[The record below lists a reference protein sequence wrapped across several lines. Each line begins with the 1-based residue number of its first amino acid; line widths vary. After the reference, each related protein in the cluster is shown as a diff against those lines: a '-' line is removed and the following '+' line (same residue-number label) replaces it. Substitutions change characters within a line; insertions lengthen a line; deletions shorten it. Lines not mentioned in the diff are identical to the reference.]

1 MLCAKLRAW
10 QREAALRKTW
20 ELMAPDS
27 AYSIS
32 PAPRGYRGDGDDALT
47 ATVVLGLAWGDEG
60 KGRVCDALA
69 SDADYVSRY
78 SGGNNAG
85 HTVRV
90 GSEEFKLNLVPS
102 GIVREDVV
110 CTIGNGVV
118 VNPEA
123 LAEEVRALEERGLS
137 VRNRL
142 KVDGRAHL
150 IMPYHIALDSHRE
163 IALGEARIGTTN
175 RGIGPAYED
184 KVARY
189 GIRIQDIT
197 DEGILKTKLKAALRE
212 KNAIFENV
220 YGEEPYDV
228 GEISSWLRGFEEFI
242 RPMVAD
248 TGTFLREGLENRERV
263 LLEGGQ
269 ATLLDND
276 HGTYPFVT
284 SSNPT
289 VGGAIVGSGIPTR
302 YLEYVVGVTKAYT
315 TRVGDG
321 PMPTE
326 LFDET
331 AETIREVGR
340 EYGTATGRPRR
351 VGWLDL
357 PAVKWAA
364 SLNGITHLAITLLD
378 VLSAVEKVNVCVGY
392 EIDGERFDGYPMHQT
407 DLHHARPVYRELPGW
422 GEDITGCRMRV
433 DLPREARD
441 FVEFVEAEVG
451 APLCMISVGPER
463 DQAIVERI
471 AV

>member
-1 MLCAKLRAW
+1 M
-10 QREAALRKTW
+10 
-20 ELMAPDS
+20 
-27 AYSIS
+27 
-32 PAPRGYRGDGDDALT
+32 T

-69 SDADYVSRY
+69 SDVSYVSRY

-90 GSEEFKLNLVPS
+90 GEEEFALHLVPS
-102 GIVREDVV
+102 GIVREGVV

-118 VNPEA
+118 VNPEV
-123 LAEEVRALEERGLS
+123 LAEEVRALEARGLE
-137 VRNRL
+137 VRDRL
-142 KVDGRAHL
+142 KVDGRTHVV
-150 IMPYHIALDSHRE
+150 MPYHIALDSHRE
-163 IALGEARIGTTN
+163 IALGNARIGTTN
-175 RGIGPAYED
+175 RGIGPTYED

-189 GIRIQDIT
+189 GIRVQDIF
-197 DEGILKTKLKAALRE
+197 DEGILRTKLKAALRE

-220 YGEEPYDV
+220 YGEKPYDV
-228 GEISSWLRGFEEFI
+228 SDLAGWLLSFKDFI
-242 RPMVAD
+242 EPMVAD
-248 TGTFLREGLENRERV
+248 TGTILREALERRERV

-289 VGGAIVGSGIPTR
+289 VGGAIVGSGIPPR
-302 YLEYVVGVTKAYT
+302 SVEYVIGVTKAYT

-331 AETIREVGR
+331 AETIREVGG
-340 EYGTATGRPRR
+340 EYGTTTGRARR

-357 PAVKWAA
+357 PAIKWAA
-364 SLNGITHLAITLLD
+364 SLNGITHLALTLLD
-378 VLSAVEKVNVCVGY
+378 VLSAVEEIKICVGY
-392 EIDGERFDGYPMHQT
+392 EIDGQRVEGYPMHQT
-407 DLHHARPVYRELPGW
+407 ALHHARPVYKELAGW
-422 GEDITGCRMRV
+422 GDDITGCRMRG
-433 DLPREARD
+433 DLPEAARD
-441 FVEFVEAEVG
+441 FVGYVEAEVG

-463 DQAIVERI
+463 DQAIIERI
-471 AV
+471 GT

>member
-1 MLCAKLRAW
+1 M
-10 QREAALRKTW
+10 
-20 ELMAPDS
+20 
-27 AYSIS
+27 
-32 PAPRGYRGDGDDALT
+32 T

-69 SDADYVSRY
+69 ADVSYVSRY

-90 GSEEFKLNLVPS
+90 GEEEFKVHLVPS
-102 GIVREDVV
+102 GIVREGVV

-118 VNPEA
+118 VDPDV
-123 LAEEVRALEERGLS
+123 LAQEVKALEERGLN
-137 VRNRL
+137 VRDRL
-142 KVDGRAHL
+142 KIDGRAHV

-163 IALGEARIGTTN
+163 IALGDAKIGTTN

-189 GIRIQDIT
+189 GIRVQDVF

-212 KNAIFENV
+212 KNSIFENV

-228 GEISSWLRGFEEFI
+228 GDLASWLLSFKDFI
-242 RPMVAD
+242 EPMVMD
-248 TGTFLREGLENRERV
+248 TGTLLREALENRERV

-289 VGGAIVGSGIPTR
+289 VGGAVVGSGIPAR
-302 YLEYVVGVTKAYT
+302 HLEYVVGVTKAYT

-331 AETIREVGR
+331 AETIRSVGD
-340 EYGTATGRPRR
+340 EYGTTTGRSRR

-364 SLNGITHLAITLLD
+364 SLNGITHVAVTLLD
-378 VLSAVEKVNVCVGY
+378 VLSAVEEINICVGY
-392 EIDGERFDGYPMHQT
+392 EIDGREVEGYPMHQT
-407 DLHHARPVYRELPGW
+407 DLHHARPVYKTLPGW
-422 GEDITGCRMRV
+422 GVDITGCRMRV
-433 DLPREARD
+433 DLPETAQD
-441 FVEFVEAEVG
+441 FVGFVEAEVG

-471 AV
+471 GT

>member
-1 MLCAKLRAW
+1 
-10 QREAALRKTW
+10 
-20 ELMAPDS
+20 
-27 AYSIS
+27 
-32 PAPRGYRGDGDDALT
+32 LT

-69 SDADYVSRY
+69 SDVDYVSRY

-90 GSEEFKLNLVPS
+90 GKEEFKLHLVPS
-102 GIVREDVV
+102 GIVREGVV

-118 VNPEA
+118 VNPEV
-123 LAEEVRALEERGLS
+123 LVEEVEALEERGLE
-137 VRNRL
+137 VRDRL

-163 IALGEARIGTTN
+163 IALGDARIGTTN

-189 GIRIQDIT
+189 GIRVQDIF

-220 YGEEPYDV
+220 YGEEHYEVADV
-228 GEISSWLRGFEEFI
+228 AAWLLSFSEFI
-242 RPMVAD
+242 GPMVTD
-248 TGTFLREGLENRERV
+248 TGTLLREALDNRERV

-289 VGGAIVGSGIPTR
+289 VGGAVVGSGIPAR
-302 YLEYVVGVTKAYT
+302 HLEYVVGVTKAYT

-331 AETIREVGR
+331 GETIRSVGR
-340 EYGTATGRPRR
+340 EYGTTTGRSRR

-364 SLNGITHLAITLLD
+364 SLNGITHVAITLLD
-378 VLSAVEKVNVCVGY
+378 VLSAVDEINICVGY
-392 EIDGERFDGYPMHQT
+392 EIDGKRVEGYPMHQT
-407 DLHHARPVYRELPGW
+407 DLHHARPVYKTLPGW
-422 GEDITGCRMRV
+422 GEDITWCRMRG
-433 DLPREARD
+433 DLPGAAQD
-441 FVEFVEAEVG
+441 FVGFVEAEVG
-451 APLCMISVGPER
+451 APVCMISVGPER

-471 AV
+471 GI

>member
-1 MLCAKLRAW
+1 MTRW
-10 QREAALRKTW
+10 RRT
-20 ELMAPDS
+20 S
-27 AYSIS
+27 
-32 PAPRGYRGDGDDALT
+32 G
-47 ATVVLGLAWGDEG
+47 
-60 KGRVCDALA
+60 
-69 SDADYVSRY
+69 YVSRY

-90 GSEEFKLNLVPS
+90 GEEEFKLHLVPS
-102 GIVREDVV
+102 GIVREGVV

-118 VNPEA
+118 VNPEV
-123 LAEEVRALEERGLS
+123 LVEEVEALEARGLE
-137 VRNRL
+137 VRDRL

-184 KVARY
+184 KVARS
-189 GIRIQDIT
+189 GIRVQDIF

-220 YGEEPYDV
+220 YGEDHYDV
-228 GEISSWLRGFEEFI
+228 SDVASWLLSFQEFI
-242 RPMVAD
+242 EPMVAD
-248 TGTFLREGLENRERV
+248 TGTLLREALENRERV

-289 VGGAIVGSGIPTR
+289 VGGAVVGSGIPAR
-302 YLEYVVGVTKAYT
+302 QLEYVVGVTKAYT

-331 AETIREVGR
+331 GETIRSVGR
-340 EYGTATGRPRR
+340 EYGTTTGRAQEGR
-351 VGWLDL
+351 VAR
-357 PAVKWAA
+357 PARHQV
-364 SLNGITHLAITLLD
+364 GRLAQ
-378 VLSAVEKVNVCVGY
+378 
-392 EIDGERFDGYPMHQT
+392 R
-407 DLHHARPVYRELPGW
+407 HHARRHHAARRALRGRGDKHLRRLRDRRQSRGGLPDAPDGPAS
-422 GEDITGCRMRV
+422 RQARLQVVARV
-433 DLPREARD
+433 GRGHHVVQDEGGSPEAARD
-441 FVEFVEAEVG
+441 FVGFVEAEVG

-471 AV
+471 GI

>member
-1 MLCAKLRAW
+1 M
-10 QREAALRKTW
+10 
-20 ELMAPDS
+20 
-27 AYSIS
+27 
-32 PAPRGYRGDGDDALT
+32 T

-69 SDADYVSRY
+69 SDVDYVSRY

-90 GSEEFKLNLVPS
+90 GEEEFKLHLVPS
-102 GIVREDVV
+102 GIVREGVL

-118 VNPEA
+118 VDPEV
-123 LAEEVRALEERGLS
+123 LVEEVEALEERGLR
-137 VRNRL
+137 VRDRL

-184 KVARY
+184 KVARS
-189 GIRIQDIT
+189 GIRAQDIF

-220 YGEEPYDV
+220 YGEQQYEVADV
-228 GEISSWLRGFEEFI
+228 ASWLLSFSEFI
-242 RPMVAD
+242 GPMVAD
-248 TGTFLREGLENRERV
+248 TGTLLREALENRERV

-289 VGGAIVGSGIPTR
+289 VGGAVVGSGIPAGQ
-302 YLEYVVGVTKAYT
+302 LEYVVGVTKAYT

-331 AETIREVGR
+331 AETIRSVGR
-340 EYGTATGRPRR
+340 EYGTTTGRSRR

-364 SLNGITHLAITLLD
+364 SLNGITHVAITLLD
-378 VLSAVEKVNVCVGY
+378 VLSAVDEINICIGY
-392 EIDGERFDGYPMHQT
+392 EIDGERVEGYPMHQT
-407 DLHHARPVYRELPGW
+407 DLHHARPVYKSLPGW
-422 GEDITGCRMRV
+422 GEDITWCRMRG
-433 DLPREARD
+433 DLPRAAQD
-441 FVEFVEAEVG
+441 FVGFVEAEVG

-471 AV
+471 GI

>member
-1 MLCAKLRAW
+1 M
-10 QREAALRKTW
+10 
-20 ELMAPDS
+20 
-27 AYSIS
+27 
-32 PAPRGYRGDGDDALT
+32 T

-60 KGRVCDALA
+60 KGRVCDVLA
-69 SDADYVSRY
+69 SDASFVSRY

-90 GSEEFKLNLVPS
+90 GEEEFKLHLVPS

-118 VNPEA
+118 VDPGVLEQ
-123 LAEEVRALEERGLS
+123 EVRALEERGLN
-137 VRNRL
+137 VRDRL

-150 IMPYHIALDSHRE
+150 VMPYHIALDSHRE
-163 IALGEARIGTTN
+163 IALGDARIGTTN
-175 RGIGPAYED
+175 RGIGPTYED
-184 KVARY
+184 KVARA
-189 GIRIQDIT
+189 GVRVQDIF

-220 YGEEPYDV
+220 YGERPYEVSDLASRLL
-228 GEISSWLRGFEEFI
+228 GMRDFMG
-242 RPMVAD
+242 PMVAD
-248 TGTFLREGLENRERV
+248 TGKMLRDALERREKV

-289 VGGAIVGSGIPTR
+289 VGGAVVGAGIPPR
-302 YLEYVVGVTKAYT
+302 GIEQVIGVTKAYT

-326 LFDET
+326 ISGET

-340 EYGTATGRPRR
+340 EYGTTTGRSRR

-357 PAVKWAA
+357 PAIKWAA
-364 SLNGITHLAITLLD
+364 SLNGITHLALTLLD
-378 VLSAVEKVNVCVGY
+378 VLSAVETIKVCVGY
-392 EIDGERFDGYPMHQT
+392 EIGGERVEDYPMSQT
-407 DLHHARPVYRELPGW
+407 ELHHARPVYKELPGW
-422 GEDITGCRMRV
+422 GVDITGARMRV
-433 DLPREARD
+433 DLPEAAQD
-441 FVEFVEAEVG
+441 FVAFVEAEVG
-451 APLCMISVGPER
+451 APIGMISVGPER
-463 DQAIVERI
+463 EQAIIERI
-471 AV
+471 GT

>member
-1 MLCAKLRAW
+1 
-10 QREAALRKTW
+10 
-20 ELMAPDS
+20 
-27 AYSIS
+27 
-32 PAPRGYRGDGDDALT
+32 
-47 ATVVLGLAWGDEG
+47 
-60 KGRVCDALA
+60 
-69 SDADYVSRY
+69 
-78 SGGNNAG
+78 
-85 HTVRV
+85 
-90 GSEEFKLNLVPS
+90 
-102 GIVREDVV
+102 VREGVI

-118 VNPEA
+118 VNPEV
-123 LAEEVRALEERGLS
+123 LLEEVTALEERGLS
-137 VRNRL
+137 VRDRL

-175 RGIGPAYED
+175 RGIGPTYED

-189 GIRIQDIT
+189 GIRVQDIF
-197 DEGILKTKLKAALRE
+197 DEGILKAKLKAALRE

-220 YGEEPYDV
+220 YGEDHYDV
-228 GEISSWLRGFEEFI
+228 SDVASWLLSFKEFI
-242 RPMVAD
+242 EPMVAD
-248 TGTFLREGLENRERV
+248 TGTLLREGLENRERV

-289 VGGAIVGSGIPTR
+289 VGGAIVGSGISAR
-302 YLEYVVGVTKAYT
+302 HLEYVVGVTKAYT

-331 AETIREVGR
+331 GETIRSVGR
-340 EYGTATGRPRR
+340 EYGTTTGRARR

-357 PAVKWAA
+357 PAIKWAA
-364 SLNGITHLAITLLD
+364 SLNGITHVAITLLD
-378 VLSAVEKVNVCVGY
+378 VLSAVDEINICVGY
-392 EIDGERFDGYPMHQT
+392 EIDGERVEGYPMHQT
-407 DLHHARPVYRELPGW
+407 DLHHARPVYKTLPGW
-422 GEDITGCRMRV
+422 GVDITWCRMRG
-433 DLPREARD
+433 DLPEAAQD
-441 FVEFVEAEVG
+441 LVGFVEAEVG

-471 AV
+471 GI

>member
-1 MLCAKLRAW
+1 
-10 QREAALRKTW
+10 
-20 ELMAPDS
+20 
-27 AYSIS
+27 
-32 PAPRGYRGDGDDALT
+32 LT

-69 SDADYVSRY
+69 ADVSYVSRY

-90 GSEEFKLNLVPS
+90 GEEEFALHLVPS
-102 GIVREDVV
+102 GIVREGVV

-118 VNPEA
+118 VNPEV
-123 LAEEVRALEERGLS
+123 LAEEVRGLEERGLD
-137 VRNRL
+137 VRDRL

-150 IMPYHIALDSHRE
+150 VMPYHIALDSHRE
-163 IALGEARIGTTN
+163 IALGKARIGTTN
-175 RGIGPAYED
+175 RGIGPTYED

-189 GIRIQDIT
+189 GIRVQDIF

-228 GEISSWLRGFEEFI
+228 SGVAGWLLSFKEFI
-242 RPMVAD
+242 EPMVSD
-248 TGTFLREGLENRERV
+248 TGAILRSALERRERV

-289 VGGAIVGSGIPTR
+289 VGGAIVGSGIPPR
-302 YLEYVVGVTKAYT
+302 SVEYVIGVTKAYT

-326 LFDET
+326 LFDQT
-331 AETIREVGR
+331 AETIREVGG
-340 EYGTATGRPRR
+340 EYGTTTGRARR

-357 PAVKWAA
+357 PAIKWAA
-364 SLNGITHLAITLLD
+364 SLNGITHLAVTLLD
-378 VLSAVEKVNVCVGY
+378 VLSAVDEIKICVGY
-392 EIDGERFDGYPMHQT
+392 EIDGQRFEGYPMHQT
-407 DLHHARPVYRELPGW
+407 ALHHARPVYKELPGW
-422 GEDITGCRMRV
+422 RDDITGCRMRG
-433 DLPREARD
+433 DLPGAAQD
-441 FVEFVEAEVG
+441 FVGFVEAEVG

-463 DQAIVERI
+463 DQAIIERI
-471 AV
+471 GT

>member
-1 MLCAKLRAW
+1 
-10 QREAALRKTW
+10 
-20 ELMAPDS
+20 
-27 AYSIS
+27 
-32 PAPRGYRGDGDDALT
+32 LT

-69 SDADYVSRY
+69 SDVDYVSRY

-90 GSEEFKLNLVPS
+90 GEEEFKLHLVPS
-102 GIVREDVV
+102 GIVREGVV

-118 VNPEA
+118 VDPEVLVEEVEA
-123 LAEEVRALEERGLS
+123 LEARGLD
-137 VRNRL
+137 VRDRL

-163 IALGEARIGTTN
+163 IALGDARIGTTN

-184 KVARY
+184 KVARS
-189 GIRIQDIT
+189 GIRAQDIF

-220 YGEEPYDV
+220 YGEKQYEVADV
-228 GEISSWLRGFEEFI
+228 ASWLLSFSEFI
-242 RPMVAD
+242 GPMVAD
-248 TGTFLREGLENRERV
+248 TGTLLREALENRERV

-289 VGGAIVGSGIPTR
+289 VGGAVVGSGIPAGQ
-302 YLEYVVGVTKAYT
+302 LEYVVGVTKAYT

-331 AETIREVGR
+331 GETIRSVGR
-340 EYGTATGRPRR
+340 EYGTTTGRSRR

-357 PAVKWAA
+357 PAIKWAA
-364 SLNGITHLAITLLD
+364 SLNGITHVAITLLD
-378 VLSAVEKVNVCVGY
+378 VLSAVDEINICIGY
-392 EIDGERFDGYPMHQT
+392 EIGGERIEGYPMHQT
-407 DLHHARPVYRELPGW
+407 DLHHARPVYKSLPGW
-422 GEDITGCRMRV
+422 GEDITGCRMRG
-433 DLPREARD
+433 DLPKAAQD
-441 FVEFVEAEVG
+441 FVGFVEAEVG

-471 AV
+471 GI

>member
-1 MLCAKLRAW
+1 M
-10 QREAALRKTW
+10 
-20 ELMAPDS
+20 
-27 AYSIS
+27 
-32 PAPRGYRGDGDDALT
+32 T

-102 GIVREDVV
+102 GIVREGVT

-123 LAEEVRALEERGLS
+123 LAEEVRSLEDRGLS
-137 VRNRL
+137 VKDRL

>member
-1 MLCAKLRAW
+1 M
-10 QREAALRKTW
+10 
-20 ELMAPDS
+20 
-27 AYSIS
+27 
-32 PAPRGYRGDGDDALT
+32 T

-102 GIVREDVV
+102 GIVREGVT

-123 LAEEVRALEERGLS
+123 LAEEVRSLEERGLS
-137 VRNRL
+137 VKDRL

-163 IALGEARIGTTN
+163 LALGDARIGTTN

-189 GIRIQDIT
+189 GIRVQDIT
-197 DEGILKTKLKAALRE
+197 DEGILKAKLKATLRE
-212 KNAIFENV
+212 KNATFENV

-228 GEISSWLRGFEEFI
+228 AELASWLRGFEEFM

-248 TGTFLREGLENRERV
+248 TGTLLREGLENREKV

-289 VGGAIVGSGIPTR
+289 VGGAIVGSGIAAR
-302 YLEYVVGVTKAYT
+302 HLEYVVGVTKAYT
-315 TRVGDG
+315 SRVGDG

-331 AETIREVGR
+331 AETIREVGH

-351 VGWLDL
+351 IGWLDL
-357 PAVKWAA
+357 PAIKWAA
-364 SLNGITHLAITLLD
+364 SLNGITHLALTLLD
-378 VLSAVEKVNVCVGY
+378 VLSAVEKINVCVGY

-407 DLHHARPVYRELPGW
+407 DLHHARPVYKELPGW
-422 GEDITGCRMRV
+422 GDDITGCRMRV
-433 DLPREARD
+433 DLPREARE
-441 FVEFVEAEVG
+441 FVEFVEAEIG

-471 AV
+471 GV

>member
-1 MLCAKLRAW
+1 M
-10 QREAALRKTW
+10 
-20 ELMAPDS
+20 
-27 AYSIS
+27 
-32 PAPRGYRGDGDDALT
+32 T

-102 GIVREDVV
+102 GIVREGVT

-123 LAEEVRALEERGLS
+123 LAEEVRSLEDRGLS
-137 VRNRL
+137 VKDRL

-163 IALGEARIGTTN
+163 LALGDARIGTTN

-189 GIRIQDIT
+189 GIRVQDIT
-197 DEGILKTKLKAALRE
+197 DEGILKAKLKAALRE
-212 KNAIFENV
+212 KNATFENV

-228 GEISSWLRGFEEFI
+228 AELASWLRGFEEFM

-248 TGTFLREGLENRERV
+248 TGTLLREGLENREKV

-276 HGTYPFVT
+276 HGTYPSVT

-289 VGGAIVGSGIPTR
+289 VGGAIVGSGIAAR
-302 YLEYVVGVTKAYT
+302 HLEYVVGVTKAYT
-315 TRVGDG
+315 SRVGDG

-331 AETIREVGR
+331 AETIREVGH

-351 VGWLDL
+351 IGWLDL
-357 PAVKWAA
+357 PAIKWAA
-364 SLNGITHLAITLLD
+364 SLNGITHLALTLLD
-378 VLSAVEKVNVCVGY
+378 VLSAVEKINVCVGY

-407 DLHHARPVYRELPGW
+407 DLHHARPVYKELPGW
-422 GEDITGCRMRV
+422 GDDITGCRMRV
-433 DLPREARD
+433 DLPREARE
-441 FVEFVEAEVG
+441 FVEFVEAEIG

-463 DQAIVERI
+463 EQAIVERI
-471 AV
+471 GV

>member
-1 MLCAKLRAW
+1 M
-10 QREAALRKTW
+10 
-20 ELMAPDS
+20 
-27 AYSIS
+27 
-32 PAPRGYRGDGDDALT
+32 T

-69 SDADYVSRY
+69 SDVGYVSRY

-90 GSEEFKLNLVPS
+90 GDEEFKLHLVPS
-102 GIVREDVV
+102 GIVREGVI

-118 VNPEA
+118 VDPEV
-123 LAEEVRALEERGLS
+123 LSEEVGALEERGLS
-137 VRNRL
+137 VRDRL
-142 KVDGRAHL
+142 KIDGRSHV

-163 IALGEARIGTTN
+163 IALGAARIGTTN

-189 GIRIQDIT
+189 GIRIQDIF

-212 KNAIFENV
+212 KNSIFENV

-228 GEISSWLRGFEEFI
+228 GDLAAWLLSFREFI
-242 RPMVAD
+242 EPMVAD
-248 TGTFLREGLENRERV
+248 TGTLLREALENTERV

-289 VGGAIVGSGIPTR
+289 VGGAVVGSGIPAR
-302 YLEYVVGVTKAYT
+302 HLEYVVGVTKAYT

-331 AETIREVGR
+331 AETIRSVGR
-340 EYGTATGRPRR
+340 EYGTTTGRSRR

-364 SLNGITHLAITLLD
+364 SLNGITHVAITLLD
-378 VLSAVEKVNVCVGY
+378 VLSAVEEIKVCVGY
-392 EIDGERFDGYPMHQT
+392 EIDGRKVEGYPMHQS
-407 DLHHARPVYRELPGW
+407 DLHHARPVYKTLPGW
-422 GEDITGCRMRV
+422 GVDITGCRMRV
-433 DLPREARD
+433 DLPEAAQE
-441 FVEFVEAEVG
+441 FVGFVEAEIG

-471 AV
+471 GT

>member
-1 MLCAKLRAW
+1 M
-10 QREAALRKTW
+10 
-20 ELMAPDS
+20 
-27 AYSIS
+27 
-32 PAPRGYRGDGDDALT
+32 T

-69 SDADYVSRY
+69 SDVQYVSRY

-90 GSEEFKLNLVPS
+90 GEEEFKLHLVPS
-102 GIVREDVV
+102 GIVREGVV

-118 VNPEA
+118 VNPEV
-123 LAEEVRALEERGLS
+123 LEEEVKALETRGLE
-137 VRNRL
+137 VRSRL

-163 IALGEARIGTTN
+163 IALGAARIGTTN
-175 RGIGPAYED
+175 RGIGPTYED

-189 GIRIQDIT
+189 GIRVQDIF

-228 GEISSWLRGFEEFI
+228 PELADWLLSFKDFI
-242 RPMVAD
+242 EPMVAD
-248 TGTFLREGLENRERV
+248 TGTMLREALEVRERV

-289 VGGAIVGSGIPTR
+289 VGGAVVGSGVPPRSI
-302 YLEYVVGVTKAYT
+302 EYVIGVTKAYT

-340 EYGTATGRPRR
+340 EYGTTTGRSRR

-357 PAVKWAA
+357 PAIKWAA
-364 SLNGITHLAITLLD
+364 SLNGITHLALTLLD
-378 VLSAVEKVNVCVGY
+378 VLSAVETIKICVGY
-392 EIDGERFDGYPMHQT
+392 EIDGKRVEGYPMHQT
-407 DLHHARPVYRELPGW
+407 DLHHARPVYKELPGW
-422 GEDITGCRMRV
+422 QEDITGSKMRG
-433 DLPREARD
+433 DLPDAARD
-441 FVEFVEAEVG
+441 FVGFVEAEVG

-463 DQAIVERI
+463 DQAIIERI
-471 AV
+471 GT

>member
-1 MLCAKLRAW
+1 M
-10 QREAALRKTW
+10 
-20 ELMAPDS
+20 
-27 AYSIS
+27 
-32 PAPRGYRGDGDDALT
+32 T

-69 SDADYVSRY
+69 SDVGYVSRY

-90 GSEEFKLNLVPS
+90 GEEEFKLHLVPS
-102 GIVREDVV
+102 GIVREGVV

-118 VNPEA
+118 VNPEV
-123 LAEEVRALEERGLS
+123 LVEEVEALEDRGLG
-137 VRNRL
+137 VRDRL

-184 KVARY
+184 KVARS
-189 GIRIQDIT
+189 GIRVQDIF

-220 YGEEPYDV
+220 YGEDHYDV
-228 GEISSWLRGFEEFI
+228 SEVASWLLSFRDFI
-242 RPMVAD
+242 EPMVAD
-248 TGTFLREGLENRERV
+248 TGTLLREALEERERV

-289 VGGAIVGSGIPTR
+289 VGGAVVGSGIPAR
-302 YLEYVVGVTKAYT
+302 QLEYVVGVTKAYT

-331 AETIREVGR
+331 GETIRSVGR
-340 EYGTATGRPRR
+340 EYGTTTGRARR
-351 VGWLDL
+351 IGWLDL
-357 PAVKWAA
+357 PAIKWAA
-364 SLNGITHLAITLLD
+364 SLNGITHVAITLLD
-378 VLSAVEKVNVCVGY
+378 VLSAVEEINICVGY
-392 EIDGERFDGYPMHQT
+392 EIDGKAVEGYPMHQT
-407 DLHHARPVYRELPGW
+407 DLHHARPIYKALPGW
-422 GEDITGCRMRV
+422 GEDITWCRMRG
-433 DLPREARD
+433 DLPEAARD
-441 FVEFVEAEVG
+441 FVGFVEAEVG

-471 AV
+471 GI

>member
-1 MLCAKLRAW
+1 V
-10 QREAALRKTW
+10 
-20 ELMAPDS
+20 
-27 AYSIS
+27 
-32 PAPRGYRGDGDDALT
+32 T

-69 SDADYVSRY
+69 ADVGYVSRY

-90 GSEEFKLNLVPS
+90 GEEEFALHLVPS
-102 GIVREDVV
+102 GIVREGVV

-118 VNPEA
+118 VNPEV
-123 LAEEVRALEERGLS
+123 LAEEVRGLEERGLD
-137 VRNRL
+137 VRDRL

-150 IMPYHIALDSHRE
+150 VMPYHIALDSHRE
-163 IALGEARIGTTN
+163 IALGKARIGTTN
-175 RGIGPAYED
+175 RGIGPTYED

-189 GIRIQDIT
+189 GIRVQDIF

-228 GEISSWLRGFEEFI
+228 SGVAGWLLSFKEFI
-242 RPMVAD
+242 EPMVSD
-248 TGTFLREGLENRERV
+248 TGAILRSALERRERV

-289 VGGAIVGSGIPTR
+289 VGGAIVGSGIPPR
-302 YLEYVVGVTKAYT
+302 SVEYVIGVTKAYT

-326 LFDET
+326 LFDQT
-331 AETIREVGR
+331 AETIREVGG
-340 EYGTATGRPRR
+340 EYGTTTGRARR

-357 PAVKWAA
+357 PAIKWAA
-364 SLNGITHLAITLLD
+364 SLNGITHLAVTLLD
-378 VLSAVEKVNVCVGY
+378 VLSAVDEIKICVGY
-392 EIDGERFDGYPMHQT
+392 EIDGQRFEGYPMHQT
-407 DLHHARPVYRELPGW
+407 ALHHARPVYKELPGW
-422 GEDITGCRMRV
+422 REDITGCRMRG
-433 DLPREARD
+433 DLPEAAQD
-441 FVEFVEAEVG
+441 FVGFVEAEVG

-463 DQAIVERI
+463 DQAIIERI
-471 AV
+471 GT